1 MHARLP
7 LWVIRV
13 GPKQAE
19 ASPDARFA
27 PKADKQA
34 DVSASLFCA
43 RTGREQMQHRVQVY
57 SITSSA
63 RASNL
68 SGTSRLRAFAVFRW
82 ITSSNERAG
91 ADKQRAGPHSDKGWP
106 E

>member
-63 RASNL
+63 SARSQAKH
-68 SGTSRLRAFAVFRW
+68 SGGL
-82 ITSSNERAG
+82 G
-91 ADKQRAGPHSDKGWP
+91 ADDQLEFARLGDRQVDWNPLAICGACSAS
-106 E
+106 